1 MVAFE
6 RRFRAHEESV
16 GAALYRT
23 TPYACVLVA
32 VAAILLELA
41 PTHLQVPHIKHVSNG
56 AFPRYDGGAYLIA
69 PSCFLAS
76 LDAFLTLCVVKRFSA
91 LIVAVFAAIRGA
103 LTALAGAVAYGDVI
117 TSLEY
122 KGLMVLVLGL
132 AVWSLEVARAA
143 LDPSSYPGAV
153 LAAAEDP
160 ADDTETGFVRET
172 TLRPSEFLDEDAV
185 SSEEEDDVLYVAPG
199 VGDNIR

>member
-1 MVAFE
+1 MRREALLCFD
-6 RRFRAHEESV
+6 RGGLRFR
-16 GAALYRT
+16 
-23 TPYACVLVA
+23 
-32 VAAILLELA
+32 
-41 PTHLQVPHIKHVSNG
+41 
-56 AFPRYDGGAYLIA
+56 PR
-69 PSCFLAS
+69 
-76 LDAFLTLCVVKRFSA
+76 
-91 LIVAVFAAIRGA
+91 A

-160 ADDTETGFVRET
+160 DDDTETGFIRET
-172 TLRPSEFLDEDAV
+172 TLRPSNFGRGRRVFGGGGGRA
-185 SSEEEDDVLYVAPG
+185 SRRAP
-199 VGDNIR
+199 GDNILGPVVCGRAPRAT

>member
-1 MVAFE
+1 M
-6 RRFRAHEESV
+6 
-16 GAALYRT
+16 
-23 TPYACVLVA
+23 
-32 VAAILLELA
+32 
-41 PTHLQVPHIKHVSNG
+41 
-56 AFPRYDGGAYLIA
+56 
-69 PSCFLAS
+69 
-76 LDAFLTLCVVKRFSA
+76 
-91 LIVAVFAAIRGA
+91 
-103 LTALAGAVAYGDVI
+103 AGAVAYGDVI

-160 ADDTETGFVRET
+160 DDDAETGFIRET

>member
-1 MVAFE
+1 LVAFE
-6 RRFRAHEESV
+6 RRFRANEESV

-32 VAAILLELA
+32 VAATLLEIA
-41 PTHLQVPHIKHVSNG
+41 PTHLQVPHIRHVTNG

-91 LIVAVFAAIRGA
+91 LIVAVFASIRGA
-103 LTALAGAVAYGDVI
+103 LTALA
-117 TSLEY
+117 
-122 KGLMVLVLGL
+122 
-132 AVWSLEVARAA
+132 
-143 LDPSSYPGAV
+143 GAV

-160 ADDTETGFVRET
+160 ADDQETGFIRET

-185 SSEEEDDVLYVAPG
+185 SSEEEDDVLYVARAG

>member
-1 MVAFE
+1 M
-6 RRFRAHEESV
+6 
-16 GAALYRT
+16 
-23 TPYACVLVA
+23 
-32 VAAILLELA
+32 
-41 PTHLQVPHIKHVSNG
+41 
-56 AFPRYDGGAYLIA
+56 
-69 PSCFLAS
+69 
-76 LDAFLTLCVVKRFSA
+76 
-91 LIVAVFAAIRGA
+91 
-103 LTALAGAVAYGDVI
+103 AGAVAYGDVI

-143 LDPSSYPGAV
+143 LDPSSYPGAF

-160 ADDTETGFVRET
+160 DDDTETGFIRET

-185 SSEEEDDVLYVAPG
+185 SSEEEEEDVLYVAPS

>member
-1 MVAFE
+1 M
-6 RRFRAHEESV
+6 
-16 GAALYRT
+16 
-23 TPYACVLVA
+23 
-32 VAAILLELA
+32 
-41 PTHLQVPHIKHVSNG
+41 
-56 AFPRYDGGAYLIA
+56 
-69 PSCFLAS
+69 
-76 LDAFLTLCVVKRFSA
+76 
-91 LIVAVFAAIRGA
+91 IVAVFASVRGA

-160 ADDTETGFVRET
+160 DDDTETGFIRET

-185 SSEEEDDVLYVAPG
+185 SEEEEDDVLYVAPG